1 MVPVIWLGS
10 FREFLIII
18 EMINT
23 KNSEENLTET
33 ATKAANTVENV
44 KSTEPARPQRNVSGT
59 SQFWSVVTKAR
70 RTFEKQLDISNDVK
84 RRCLE
89 HFISTVTTDPVKFWA
104 DYMDEVNILLDS
116 RKFERE
122 CEELGVDKTNIATHL
137 VFLGSGMRNKV
148 MRYGIRSVIGNDY
161 ILYKDRFIPDEAM
174 QFALDYKPEKK
185 EAEDTETAA

>member
-1 MVPVIWLGS
+1 
-10 FREFLIII
+10 
-18 EMINT
+18 MITN
-23 KNSEENLTET
+23 NLNEGNLNET
-33 ATKAANTVENV
+33 ATKAVNSVENV
-44 KSTEPARPQRNVSGT
+44 KGTEPARPQRNASGT

-116 RKFERE
+116 RKFGRE
-122 CEELGVDKTNIATHL
+122 CDELKVDKTNIATHL

-161 ILYKDRFIPDEAM
+161 ILYKDRFVPDEAM
-174 QFALDYKPEKK
+174 QFALDYKPEEKV
-185 EAEDTETAA
+185 AEDTETAA